1 MKYRLLRIE
10 EIDGRQSIFKLEC
23 NGNCQFDEFWDKIEK
38 EGNLASELDTIQS
51 RLEDVANGKLLPKNK
66 FRDITPNKKTQKEY
80 EIKTSNLRVYLT
92 KVENQGKLIILGGQ
106 KNSQQKDINKFRR
119 IKRDFFN
126 TI

>member
-10 EIDGRQSIFKLEC
+10 EIEGRQSVFKLEC
-23 NGNCQFDEFWDKIEK
+23 NGSCQFDEFWDKIEI
-38 EGNLASELDTIQS
+38 EGNFASELDTIQS
-51 RLEDVANGKLLPKNK
+51 RLEDIANGKLLPKNK
-66 FRDITPNKKTQKEY
+66 FRDITPKKIKQKEY
-80 EIKTSNLRVYLT
+80 EIKTHNLRIYLT
-92 KVENQGKLIILGGQ
+92 KLDNQGKLIIFGGQ